1 MELSLEMLSS
11 MVVWA
16 VTNAVYGYI
25 VAYCNCLN
33 FLTTGLI
40 QYRTQ
45 FLEDGKKA
53 EWTPFF
59 FF

>member
-53 EWTPFF
+53 E
-59 FF
+59 